1 MKLDFGSSHM
11 EDFLGLC
18 PLIWAQTSGFSLTIS
33 VLTQTGVSGYTQRL
47 SHTHHCA
54 VQTHLNVAC
63 RINVKLCPQ
72 LSLKWF
78 CRVRCWRE
86 IECLLQNA
94 SPTKIKGLPH
104 THTHTQTL
112 HVCGNI
118 FGTAAT
124 DKRKDDWYTNTK
136 KKKHIS
142 KFFLMLSHQI
152 FKKPGRYKL

>member
-33 VLTQTGVSGYTQRL
+33 VLTQTGVSGHTQRL

-104 THTHTQTL
+104 THTHTNVTRVWKYIRNCSYGQKEGWLIHKHKEKKTHFQVL
-112 HVCGNI
+112 LDVISSNI
-118 FGTAAT
+118 QEA
-124 DKRKDDWYTNTK
+124 R
-136 KKKHIS
+136 
-142 KFFLMLSHQI
+142 
-152 FKKPGRYKL
+152 